1 MLGVLSCTVV
11 TSAADDASV
20 SQLVFTIT
28 EKAFSWLKVPTSAFT
43 FKTLLKSKG
52 TGGLDS
58 IVSYS
63 SPYDNCDG
71 DGKTDGSFY
80 STN

>member
-43 FKTLLKSKG
+43 FKTQLRHYAKQMLTPLTMG
-52 TGGLDS
+52 
-58 IVSYS
+58 
-63 SPYDNCDG
+63 
-71 DGKTDGSFY
+71 
-80 STN
+80 